1 MCWIRVAVIC
11 VLISLVKAQKE
22 CFKRV
27 VWSDLLHSLNILC
40 KDISH
45 ECVHHHDK
53 ASLCDPQLM
62 LGQIEHKEVV
72 LADIM
77 KKAVTMYEK
86 SPQFDSFSEQLAM
99 SQHRLTSC
107 VMAQLPSNA
116 DHEPVTACFN
126 KLENFLHHKKAHLQ
140 CAWKIIHITVRE
152 ILQRFEKRTV
162 RGLRRRR

>member
-62 LGQIEHKEVV
+62 LGQ
-72 LADIM
+72 
-77 KKAVTMYEK
+77 AV
-86 SPQFDSFSEQLAM
+86 
-99 SQHRLTSC
+99 
-107 VMAQLPSNA
+107 AQLHSNA

-126 KLENFLHHKKAHLQ
+126 KLENFLHHKKVS